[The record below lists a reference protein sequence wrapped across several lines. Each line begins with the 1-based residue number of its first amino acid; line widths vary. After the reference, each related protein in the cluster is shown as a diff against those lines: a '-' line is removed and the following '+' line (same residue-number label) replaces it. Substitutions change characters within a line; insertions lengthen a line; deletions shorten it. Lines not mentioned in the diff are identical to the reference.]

1 MGQVWLAEHRGLD
14 IQVAVKFMRREVTDD
29 PVSVMRFEQEAKLA
43 ARIKSPHVVE
53 VFDYDVTD
61 SGVPFIVME
70 SLRGRDLETV
80 LQNGKSLGISDT
92 ARVLVHV
99 CKALA
104 KAHTVGV
111 IHRDIKA
118 ENVFV
123 VHEDGGPLIKVLDFG
138 VAKETSVEHG
148 ISLSGTTVGTPAY
161 MSPEQLFHPKEID
174 LRTDLWATA
183 VLVYRCLT
191 GSFPFEGE
199 SFASVCLSV
208 SKGKFAPP
216 SAINHGLPAGLDA
229 WFKRAFHK
237 NLAARFSSAKE
248 MKDAFLNE
256 LRKADLLP
264 AWAEPGPV
272 EVAPTSRPPSSGWAA
287 PRSMPGPRL
296 RRTRVLQLA
305 AAMMALLFIA
315 MLQMPTRAKVLGLA
329 GVAGEYAHAW
339 AIHAGFS
346 PPVLAPGDDST
357 PATVLLQNNAGD
369 FRWLPPPSPLALAER
384 DGEAGRADQLGE
396 MRARLNHPGDTRSDL
411 LRVARFDEPAPLV
424 RIDRASRSD
433 VRSSNLEQDPYGA
446 TASNSP
452 PVWVGSPAPIVAPVS
467 TTATVP
473 STPPANTPVAAPPP
487 PDLATVRFGL

>member
-14 IQVAVKFMRREVTDD
+14 IQVAVKFMRREVADD
-29 PVSVMRFEQEAKLA
+29 PVSVTRFEQEAKLA

-53 VFDYDVTD
+53 VFDYDVTE

-80 LQNGKSLGISDT
+80 LQNGKSLGIADT
-92 ARVLVHV
+92 ARVVVHV
-99 CKALA
+99 CKALS
-104 KAHTVGV
+104 KAHGVGI

-123 VHEDGGPLIKVLDFG
+123 VQDEGAPLIKVLDFG
-138 VAKETSVEHG
+138 VAKETSAKHG

-191 GSFPFEGE
+191 GNFPFEGE

-216 SAINHGLPAGLDA
+216 SAINSGLPAGLDA

-237 NLAARFSSAKE
+237 NLGARFSSAKE
-248 MKDAFLNE
+248 MKDAFLDE

-272 EVAPTSRPPSSGWAA
+272 EVGPTSRAPSSGWAA
-287 PRSMPGPRL
+287 PRPIPRPRI
-296 RRTRVLQLA
+296 RRARVAQVGA
-305 AAMMALLFIA
+305 AFMALLFVGV
-315 MLQMPTRAKVLGLA
+315 LQMPMPTRTKLLGVA
-329 GVAGEYAHAW
+329 AVAGEYAHGW
-339 AIHAGFS
+339 AVHAGFY
-346 PPVLAPGDDST
+346 PAAL
-357 PATVLLQNNAGD
+357 ATVDDAPALT
-369 FRWLPPPSPLALAER
+369 PPASPERATDVTWVSLPSPLALAER
-384 DGEAGRADQLGE
+384 DGEGGRD
-396 MRARLNHPGDTRSDL
+396 ARLSAAGARSQPAGDARVIEV
-411 LRVARFDEPAPLV
+411 LRVARFDAPAPPV
-424 RIDRASRSD
+424 RSALPGSTD
-433 VRSSNLEQDPYGA
+433 VRSPSLERDPYA
-446 TASNSP
+446 TPETTTSVLDTAPAS
-452 PVWVGSPAPIVAPVS
+452 VVAPAS
-467 TTATVP
+467 TTATER
-473 STPPANTPVAAPPP
+473 TTNAAAPAPP
-487 PDLATVRFGL
+487 SDLATVRFGL